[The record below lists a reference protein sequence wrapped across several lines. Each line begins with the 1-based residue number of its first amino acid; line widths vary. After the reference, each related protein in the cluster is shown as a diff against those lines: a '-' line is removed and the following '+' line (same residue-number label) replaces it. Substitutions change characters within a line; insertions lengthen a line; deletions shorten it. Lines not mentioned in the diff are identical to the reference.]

1 MATVCEELLADI
13 KTALDVTWDDPGTDR
28 KLRTLTASG
37 MVYLDSKLGETA
49 DYMADGLPRTLLL
62 EYVRYARDG
71 ALDLFEG
78 NYRAM
83 ILAMQQGK
91 AVERY
96 AEQAAD
102 ETKQ

>member
-1 MATVCEELLADI
+1 MAAVGEELLADV

-37 MVYLDSKLGETA
+37 MVYLDSKLGEAADYTA
-49 DYMADGLPRTLLL
+49 DGFPRTLLL

-71 ALDLFEG
+71 ALDLFEA
-78 NYRAM
+78 NYMAM

-96 AEQAAD
+96 ADKTAD
-102 ETKQ
+102 EAGQ